1 MRGIRFTADITD
13 DAPATS
19 TSFTNLEHSDSEAV
33 ARRHA
38 AADHGCAVGAHDDAV
53 IWPAGRGEIERPGAH
68 VCLQLR
74 RSAKVRETERFR
86 IDCAAPN
93 ENGQA
98 PPGPAVSF
106 GYGVHISHPPP
117 PNLPSPLI
125 SPLQHY

>member
-13 DAPATS
+13 DAPTAS
-19 TSFTNLEHSDSEAV
+19 TSFTNLEYSDAEAV

-38 AADHGCAVGAHDDAV
+38 AADDGCAIGAHDDAV

-68 VCLQLR
+68 VGLQLR

-86 IDCAAPN
+86 IDGAAPN

-98 PPGPAVSF
+98 TPGPAVSVES
-106 GYGVHISHPPP
+106 GVHVDHQA
-117 PNLPSPLI
+117 LP
-125 SPLQHY
+125 Q